1 MIKRVSCIC
10 RAYARAMKL
19 LEVEVQRQ
27 IVEACSESV
36 PAFDVNMFES
46 GSMYFAI
53 GSAWDG
59 LKSLIKQKSR
69 KPTMMIVRSL
79 CLEPLRL
86 PGITDGEEERKED
99 LR

>member
-1 MIKRVSCIC
+1 
-10 RAYARAMKL
+10 MKL

-53 GSAWDG
+53 VSACDG
-59 LKSLIKQKSR
+59 FSSLIKQNKR
-69 KPTMMIVRSL
+69 KPTVMIATSL
-79 CLEPLRL
+79 CLEPMKL
-86 PGITDGEEERKED
+86 PGIIDGEEKRRED